1 DSGMNK
7 KKTAQKKLINEL
19 RNQLLIQAETLGIR
33 DKYTPVVF
41 EEMKLDAV
49 RKILTEFYMERANLE
64 YELSMFGSN
73 KKELLIKSERLNS
86 YIRKAEGIREQ
97 HLKKFSELLEK
108 GVGDREKTQ
117 KAVNR
122 INPVRIRIAA

>member
-1 DSGMNK
+1 MNK

-19 RNQLLIQAETLGIR
+19 RNQLLIQAEALGIR
-33 DKYTPVVF
+33 DKYTPLVF

-64 YELSMFGSN
+64 YELNMFGSN
-73 KKELLIKSERLNS
+73 KKELLIKLERLNS
-86 YIRKAEGIREQ
+86 YVHKAEGIRDK
-97 HLKKFSELLEK
+97 HLKIFSSLLEK
-108 GVGDREKTQ
+108 GLGDRKKTQ